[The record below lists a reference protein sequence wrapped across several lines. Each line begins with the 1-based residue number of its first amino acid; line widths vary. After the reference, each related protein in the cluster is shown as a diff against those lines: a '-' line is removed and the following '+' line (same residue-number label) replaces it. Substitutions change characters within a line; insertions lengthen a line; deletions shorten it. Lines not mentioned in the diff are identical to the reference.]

1 MHFRVALCDDS
12 PEDIMTLSN
21 QITKYGKKYDIHF
34 DMEHFDSGSALVQA
48 HHKSPFNI
56 IFLDIEMPAQSG
68 ITTARHLRNDGND
81 DVFIIFVTSYPEYMR
96 DSFEVQPFQFI
107 TKPVN
112 TSVISKLFA
121 SIMHKYTKSH
131 TSRVILDDQ
140 GTGRVTII
148 NDILYIKT
156 SNSDNSI
163 LEYVLTSY
171 SFTGKG
177 VLQTWEDEPYVMW
190 FFLSPQRLSCEHQT
204 RCVFHKISAEYEQWL
219 QDPCEQKK
227 ILPVPAPFCKQN
239 YKKSQL
245 KGINKCFSI

>member
-12 PEDIMTLSN
+12 PEDIMALSN

-48 HHKSPFNI
+48 HHKNPFNI

-156 SNSDNSI
+156 SNGDNSI

-177 VLQTWEDEPYVMW
+177 VLQAWEDELASCG
-190 FFLSPQRLSCEHQT
+190 FFSPHRGYLVNIRHVVSFT
-204 RCVFHKISAEYEQWL
+204 
-219 QDPCEQKK
+219 
-227 ILPVPAPFCKQN
+227 
-239 YKKSQL
+239 KSQL
-245 KGINKCFSI
+245 NMSNGYKIPVSRRKFPQFQRLFANRIIRSLN

>member
-12 PEDIMTLSN
+12 PEDIVTLSN

-34 DMEHFDSGSALVQA
+34 DIEHFDSGAALVQT
-48 HHKSPFNI
+48 HHKNPFNI
-56 IFLDIEMPAQSG
+56 IFLDIEMPMQSG
-68 ITTARHLRNDGND
+68 ITTARHLRNEGND

-140 GTGRVTII
+140 GTGRVTVI

-156 SNSDNSI
+156 SNSDNSM
-163 LEYVLTSY
+163 LEYVLTKY

-177 VLQTWEDEPYVMW
+177 ILQTWENELTPSG
-190 FFLSPQRLSCEHQT
+190 FFSPRRGYLVNIRHVVSFTKTQVNMSNGESIPVSRRRYTQLQRLFANRIIRS
-204 RCVFHKISAEYEQWL
+204 L
-219 QDPCEQKK
+219 
-227 ILPVPAPFCKQN
+227 N
-239 YKKSQL
+239 
-245 KGINKCFSI
+245 